1 MKYIPSGDDDREKML
16 NQMNVKSFEDLI
28 KHIPENLKNR
38 KSNIDKGISEYEL
51 MKQAKKI
58 AAENNGTASM
68 MSFMGCGVYD
78 HYIPP
83 AIRHIVL
90 RPEFYTAY
98 TPYQS
103 EVSQGTLQVIYEFQ
117 SMISEMYSM
126 DISNASMYDGS
137 TATAEACHMAMDITR
152 KKKIILSDLIHP
164 IIKEVINTYLTGQ
177 NIEYQFVKSKNG
189 LLDIEDLRK
198 KVDNE
203 TAAFVLQTPNFL
215 GFIENMDEIS
225 AIVKKTKA
233 LFIVNQ
239 NPMSLGILKSPGFY
253 NADIAVGEAQV
264 LGISQAFG
272 GPLLGIFTSKKEYAR
287 KMPGRII
294 GKTVDTKGRDGYV
307 MTMQTREQ
315 HIRREKA
322 TSNICTNEGL
332 CLLMST
338 IYLELLGKN
347 GFYQVSKDSALS
359 AHYLRDQLNE
369 INGIEILL
377 PENEF
382 YNEFPVKI
390 NNLTK
395 TYKSMKDKGFLMG
408 VKLERFGEEYKDMLL
423 IASTEKRSKEDIDKF
438 IKVLRGVI
446 K

>member
-1 MKYIPSGDDDREKML
+1 MKYIPSGDDDRKKML

-38 KSNIDKGISEYEL
+38 KSHIDKGISEYEL

-58 AAENNGTASM
+58 AAENRGTASM

-98 TPYQS
+98 TPYQA

-117 SMISEMYSM
+117 SMISEMYGM

-152 KKKIILSDLIHP
+152 KKKIVLSDLIHP

-189 LLDIEDLRK
+189 LLDMDDLRK
-198 KVDNE
+198 KVDSE
-203 TAAFVLQTPNFL
+203 TAAFVIQTPNFL
-215 GFIENMDEIS
+215 GFIENMDEVS
-225 AIVKKTKA
+225 AIVKETKA

-239 NPMSLGILKSPGFY
+239 NPMSLGILKSPGSY
-253 NADIAVGEAQV
+253 NADIAIGEAQV

-272 GPLLGIFTSKKEYAR
+272 GPLLGIFTCKKEYAR

-294 GKTVDTKGRDGYV
+294 GKTTDTKGRDGYV

-332 CLLMST
+332 
-338 IYLELLGKN
+338 N
-347 GFYQVSKDSALS
+347 AL
-359 AHYLRDQLNE
+359 AAT
-369 INGIEILL
+369 
-377 PENEF
+377 
-382 YNEFPVKI
+382 V
-390 NNLTK
+390 
-395 TYKSMKDKGFLMG
+395 FL
-408 VKLERFGEEYKDMLL
+408 
-423 IASTEKRSKEDIDKF
+423 
-438 IKVLRGVI
+438 
-446 K
+446 